1 VLPDHEPDSALVS
14 DFSRPTPAE
23 LTRVRLTGISIS
35 IVSAVLRDDLATVYR
50 MSPRSVGDGAFL
62 TVALAEVA
70 GELIAATG
78 RDTAEVVDELRGQTV
93 RDQHR
98 GGRSS

>member
-1 VLPDHEPDSALVS
+1 MLPDHEPDSALVS

-23 LTRVRLTGISIS
+23 LTRVRLTGIS

-70 GELIAATG
+70 AELIAATG